1 MPKLLKQ
8 AEDNWAQAEPSV
20 IEWKNLEQWQAG
32 DPLLLAGDAE
42 PSEAHTQAS
51 AIAIE
56 FPAFNDGRGLSVAV
70 LLRTRLNYQG
80 PLYAVGA
87 IHEDILHYITRCGFD
102 HIELPDD
109 RDVDVAIGVLS
120 PYSAHYQ
127 GSTLDPRPAF
137 RRENRGANA

>member
-8 AEDNWAQAEPSV
+8 AEDTWAQAEPSV

-32 DPLLLAGDAE
+32 DPLVLAGDAE

-70 LLRTRLNYQG
+70 LLRNCETE
-80 PLYAVGA
+80 V
-87 IHEDILHYITRCGFD
+87 HCCRCEHGMMVRWCFMYRV
-102 HIELPDD
+102 IVNPWPP
-109 RDVDVAIGVLS
+109 V
-120 PYSAHYQ
+120 
-127 GSTLDPRPAF
+127 
-137 RRENRGANA
+137 